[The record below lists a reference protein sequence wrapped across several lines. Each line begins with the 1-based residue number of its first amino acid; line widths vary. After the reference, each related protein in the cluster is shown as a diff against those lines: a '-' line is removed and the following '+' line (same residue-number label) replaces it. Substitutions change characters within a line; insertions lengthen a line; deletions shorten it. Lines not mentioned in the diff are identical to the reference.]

1 MINYASRVHN
11 SDISCRVARNSLSRV
26 NAVYRANASFLV
38 FFLFV
43 DCERL
48 TRANRK
54 ENWKALNY
62 ISFEK

>member
-1 MINYASRVHN
+1 MQFK
-11 SDISCRVARNSLSRV
+11 
-26 NAVYRANASFLV
+26 ANASFLV

-48 TRANRK
+48 TRATRK

-62 ISFEK
+62 IGFEK